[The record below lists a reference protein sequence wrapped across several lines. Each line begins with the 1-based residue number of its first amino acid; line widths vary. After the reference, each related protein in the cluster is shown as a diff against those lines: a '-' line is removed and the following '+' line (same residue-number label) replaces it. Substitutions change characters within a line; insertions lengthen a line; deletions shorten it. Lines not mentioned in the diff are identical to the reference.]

1 MVQLVNKY
9 FKRCFSCNRLKPL
22 ILFKTNNRI
31 YQLKSDKGK
40 VVDCRL
46 CTIKRFINQK
56 GTYLQ
61 FNTTINKYDTI
72 IEIVSL
78 KAIIKNYLK

>member
-1 MVQLVNKY
+1 MINKY
-9 FKRCFSCNRLKPL
+9 FKRCFSCNKLKPL
-22 ILFKTNNRI
+22 ILFKTNNRV

-46 CTIKRFINQK
+46 CTIKRFINQN

-61 FNTTINKYDTI
+61 FNITTNKYDTI
-72 IEIVSL
+72 TEIVSL
-78 KAIIKNYLK
+78 KTIIKNYFK